1 MAELDI
7 IEFPDGTQHQFRD
20 SRVDNLPDPM
30 VYRGTLGTGGT
41 IQSLPVDGSARV
53 GDTYKVITA
62 GIYAGQDSDIGD
74 MFICHTKTESANTWD
89 HVPSGDD
96 PGVNFLED
104 LIDVDI
110 TTPTNGQV
118 LTYDSANDKWI
129 NTDAS
134 GGSTVQ
140 NFEVTVSRP
149 NNPTAIS
156 VEITASGTIVYDED
170 ISCTVY
176 GAFNETTDSFTYDGN
191 EYTVIMQGIQATRDQ
206 IMFTI
211 SINGTPYNIIC
222 RSANSSYAQTDTF
235 IITAAAPITASGV
248 SYDNATSGLTATDV
262 QGAIDEVVANSK
274 GTAEA
279 LAKYHLGFYLDE
291 NGGLCQVNEI

>member
-1 MAELDI
+1 MADI
-7 IEFPDGTQHQFRD
+7 DVLEFPDGTQYNLRD
-20 SRVDNLPDPM
+20 SRVDTLPD
-30 VYRGTLGTGGT
+30 VN
-41 IQSLPVDGSARV
+41 
-53 GDTYKVITA
+53 IT
-62 GIYAGQDSDIGD
+62 S
-74 MFICHTKTESANTWD
+74 
-89 HVPSGDD
+89 
-96 PGVNFLED
+96 
-104 LIDVDI
+104 
-110 TTPTNGQV
+110 PTNGQV
-118 LTYDSANDKWI
+118 LTYDSANDEWI
-129 NTDAS
+129 NADAS

-149 NNPTAIS
+149 DNPTAIS
-156 VEITASGTIVYDED
+156 VEITADGTTVYDED

-176 GAFNETTDSFTYDGN
+176 GAFNETTDSFTYDGC

-211 SINGTPYNIIC
+211 SINDTPYNIIC

-248 SYDNATSGLTATDV
+248 SYDNTTSGLTATDV

-274 GTAEA
+274 GTTEA
-279 LAKYHLGFYLDE
+279 LANYHLGFYLDA